1 MDPKIKDGAMLRKN
15 GAGASVANKEL
26 QAKYLTY
33 IAEVAIAKG
42 DWVALNFNIVE
53 PVGGY
58 GGNVILVDTDVLT
71 SQVALGV
78 AIDPAA
84 AGAEVIIQVEG
95 RCDFAKIPA
104 AIGNPGGNP
113 LNAQGLALSAVAA
126 VGTVGLLDMAAAAG
140 TGEGITTAVLIDWGT
155 ADAADSIVWLINP
168 LNQ

>member
-42 DWVALNFNIVE
+42 DWAALNFNIVE

-84 AGAEVIIQVEG
+84 AG
-95 RCDFAKIPA
+95 
-104 AIGNPGGNP
+104 
-113 LNAQGLALSAVAA
+113 
-126 VGTVGLLDMAAAAG
+126 TVGLLDMAAAAG

-155 ADAADSIVWLINP
+155 ADAADSIVWLVNP